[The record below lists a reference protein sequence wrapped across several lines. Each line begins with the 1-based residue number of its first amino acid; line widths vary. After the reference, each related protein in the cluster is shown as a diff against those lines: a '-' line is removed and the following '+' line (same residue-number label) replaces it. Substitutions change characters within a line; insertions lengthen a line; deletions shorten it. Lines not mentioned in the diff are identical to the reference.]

1 MLIIIIYRFILG
13 YVKIRITGE
22 FSERFLNLCVL
33 YSVTVWNIKK
43 TKEDITLYM
52 YAKDF
57 LKIRTVRGKSAV
69 SIKILKK
76 HGLPFYLSKYKK
88 RTGVFIGLIIFF
100 VLLKLL
106 SLFVWSIDVCGNNK
120 ITDDEILSVC
130 TELGIKQGMRSDTL
144 DTRNMREE
152 LLLKID
158 GLAWA
163 AINIE
168 GSIVSVN
175 VTERTE
181 ESERLP
187 CNVIAEDD
195 GVILSFFAHAGTSE
209 LKIGQGV
216 KAGDLLI
223 SGTEVTGNITRF
235 VRAKGEVLAEVTK
248 DITVTE
254 KYLQTQ
260 NILNGKRKSKTV
272 LEFFGIKIPLYIGG
286 FGDNYIDYSKTKR
299 LSFLGEKIPIYLHT
313 RFAEYYF
320 EKPIIYDREQIIN
333 RLRNDVDKLISEQ
346 NIENYTVISRE
357 IAENVDEVTMTV
369 KIKHIKNIA
378 KQENFIIPI

>member
-1 MLIIIIYRFILG
+1 MLIIIIYRIVLG

-43 TKEDITLYM
+43 TKKDITLYM

-88 RTGVFIGLIIFF
+88 RTGVFVGLIMFF
-100 VLLKLL
+100 VLLKIL
-106 SLFVWSIDVCGNNK
+106 SLFVWSINVCGNKK

-130 TELGIKQGMRSDTL
+130 TELGIKQGVRSDTL
-144 DTRNMREE
+144 DVKNMREE

-223 SGTEVTGNITRF
+223 SGTEVAGNVTRF

-254 KYLQTQ
+254 KYIQTQ
-260 NILNGKRKSKTV
+260 NISNGKRKSKTV
-272 LEFFGIKIPLYIGG
+272 LEFFGIKIPLYIGE
-286 FGDNYIDYSKTKR
+286 FGENYTDYSRTKQM
-299 LSFLGEKIPIYLHT
+299 SFLGEKMPIYLHT
-313 RFAEYYF
+313 RLAEYYF

-333 RLRNDVDKLISEQ
+333 RLQNDVDKLISEQ
-346 NIENYTVISRE
+346 NIENYTVINRE
-357 IAENVDEVTMTV
+357 IAENFEDVTMTV
-369 KIKHIKNIA
+369 KIKYIKNIA